1 MTVSDYALL
10 KAFRSLFEGR
20 PYFHRDSSLGDRVA
34 SYLYEDLH
42 QLGKST
48 KLRERIEARTR
59 VLNAQNLT
67 VGILRR
73 RGDGTFGELVPSATA
88 IADEGYVVARGPVAT
103 IEIGVETKI
112 LAKAMIKQIDR
123 VIGDLVRQTTE
134 FKKRGGNPICLGIVG
149 VNFSEVYTS
158 YEGERTF
165 PTDGRKYKH
174 PIQEARDAISR
185 LEQRAQPSFD
195 EFLIL
200 RFVATNTPPHPF
212 SWIDADKTALEYS
225 ALLTRVG
232 SMYFTQT
239 GLRS

>member
-1 MTVSDYALL
+1 MTESSYAVL

-34 SYLYEDLH
+34 SYLYEDLYN
-42 QLGKST
+42 LGKST
-48 KLRERIEARTR
+48 KLRERVGDRSR

-73 RGDGTFGELVPSATA
+73 RGDGTFGERVPAAQA
-88 IADEGYVVARGPVAT
+88 ITDEGFAVARGPVAN

-123 VIGDLVRQTTE
+123 VIGDLMRQTQE
-134 FKKRGGNPICLGIVG
+134 FKKRGGHPICVGIVG
-149 VNFSEVYTS
+149 VNFAEQYTS

-174 PIQEARDAISR
+174 PIQEAAEAISR
-185 LEQRAQPSFD
+185 LRQRVAPSFD

-200 RFVATNTPPHPF
+200 RFNASNTPPHSF
-212 SWIDADKTALEYS
+212 SWVHESDTLLEYS
-225 ALLTRVG
+225 ALLTRL
-232 SMYFTQT
+232 SREYDRRF
-239 GLRS
+239 

>member
-1 MTVSDYALL
+1 MTASDYALL
-10 KAFRSLFEGR
+10 RAFRSLFEGR

-34 SYLYEDLH
+34 SYLYEDLYH
-42 QLGKST
+42 LGTS
-48 KLRERIEARTR
+48 LRLTERIDARAR

-73 RGDGTFGELVPSATA
+73 RGDGTFGERVPAAKA
-88 IADEGYVVARGPVAT
+88 ITDEGYSVGRGPVAT

-112 LAKAMIKQIDR
+112 LAKTMIKQIDR

-134 FKKRGGNPICLGIVG
+134 FKKRGGNPICVGIVG

-165 PTDGRKYKH
+165 PTDGKKYKH
-174 PIQEARDAISR
+174 PIQEAKDAILR

-195 EFLIL
+195 EFLFL

-212 SWIDADKTALEYS
+212 SWVDSERTALEYS
-225 ALLTRVG
+225 ALLTRV
-232 SMYFTQT
+232 SREYDRRF
-239 GLRS
+239 L